1 MTELHGQA
9 GAAPQT
15 RVEGGV
21 RSSPSDGP
29 PALHGQGRS
38 LVARERPEHL
48 PLRNASL
55 GEPIVRLCMASAR
68 YSEDSGTG

>member
-48 PLRNASL
+48 PLRAM
-55 GEPIVRLCMASAR
+55 RA
-68 YSEDSGTG
+68 